1 MAAVVRVWIDEGCIT
16 CDACEDTFPEVF
28 HVTDDTCFIRAE
40 ARVDGGYDEN
50 RDSKSAV
57 TSEFAA
63 QLEIIEEAA
72 DECPV
77 DVIIIAVETEGGEAE
92 PAEESAAEAE
102 EAAPAVVEV
111 AEAAAAAEPAAT
123 EPAAAA
129 SGGLEELMQ
138 GERDLLLLIGSQSG
152 NSEAVADDAAKAAP
166 TYGLAPRIKMMD
178 DISIGDL
185 VGVRRVIIIC
195 STWGEGDM
203 PDTAEDLWQA
213 ANSSAAPKL
222 PGTSFGVCSLGDTA
236 YEFYCQSGKDWDG
249 WFEKAGA
256 TRLLDRIDCDLDYEE
271 TSPPWIAEALA
282 HVAAV
287 DEAGNF
293 HADALDDLRALAG
306 PAETSRVAAGAAFDI
321 PQMTQAERQATIKVF
336 RYDPVTGESGHD
348 VWQCALPAHMS
359 VLETLRLLKGTQ
371 DGSLTFRDGA
381 PDDPTTGLL
390 VNGRLVLPGRV
401 SISQFSHADEDALN
415 LRIDPL
421 PAYDVIRD
429 LAVDLDSYQRHLAAS
444 RPWFRG
450 ATRDAAQLD
459 QGVMGLMDA
468 PTAASLHA
476 AQDIA
481 SHQLL
486 HSASDTVPHN
496 RAYIGPAVL
505 SRLWNRSQDPRIS
518 DAGRAALLAVIQGP
532 DGVKAEA
539 DIASVNRQG
548 RMGAV
553 ASANLYAAKRATLQA
568 QHFTG
573 RHGAHVWFFTQTV
586 KLSGT
591 LNETVLAGGT
601 LKLGMLRNLYRG
613 ILPRMLLGFTRTG
626 GPIMRDKQSFLIGAG
641 IPVSIGKMPKL
652 INTPVENHHEV
663 VALYNAMDGRF

>member
-1 MAAVVRVWIDEGCIT
+1 MATVVKVWIDDGCIT
-16 CDACEDTFPEVF
+16 CDACENTFPEVF
-28 HVTDDTCFIRAE
+28 HVTDDSCFIRAE
-40 ARVDGGYDEN
+40 VRVDGGYDEN

-77 DVIIIAVETEGGEAE
+77 DVIIVAVETEGGEAE
-92 PAEESAAEAE
+92 PAD
-102 EAAPAVVEV
+102 EAAPEAEDAEPVAVEE
-111 AEAAAAAEPAAT
+111 AEAPAAA

-129 SGGLEELMQ
+129 SGGLDELMQ
-138 GERDLLLLIGSQSG
+138 GERDLLLLVGSQSG
-152 NSEAVADDAAKAAP
+152 NSEAVAADAAKAAP
-166 TYGLAPRIKMMD
+166 TYGLSARIKMMD
-178 DISIGDL
+178 EIAIGDL
-185 VGVRRVIIIC
+185 SGVKRMIVIC

-213 ANSSAAPKL
+213 ANSSDAPKL
-222 PGTSFGVCSLGDTA
+222 SGTSFGVCSLGDTA
-236 YEFYCQSGKDWDG
+236 YEFFCQSGKDWDG

-271 TSPPWIAEALA
+271 TSPPWMAEALA

-306 PAETSRVAAGAAFDI
+306 PEETSRVAAGAAFDI
-321 PQMTQAERQATIKVF
+321 PQMTQAERQATVRVF

-359 VLETLRLLKGTQ
+359 VLETLRLLKSTQ

-390 VNGRLVLPGRV
+390 VNGRLILPGRM
-401 SISQFSHADEDALN
+401 SISQFSNGEDSALN

-429 LAVDLDSYQRHLAAS
+429 LAVDHDSYQRHLATS

-450 ATRDAAQLD
+450 ATREAAQLD
-459 QGVMGLMDA
+459 QGVMGMMDA
-468 PTAASLHA
+468 PTAANLHA
-476 AQDIA
+476 GQDIA
-481 SHQLL
+481 SYQLL
-486 HSASDTVPHN
+486 HSSSDTVPHN
-496 RAYIGPAVL
+496 RVYIGPAVL

-518 DAGRAALLAVIQGP
+518 DAGRDALLAVIRGS

-539 DIASVNRQG
+539 DISSINRQG

-553 ASANLYAAKRATLQA
+553 ASVNLHAAKRDTLQE

-601 LKLGMLRNLYRG
+601 LKMGMLRNLYRG

-641 IPVSIGKMPKL
+641 IPASIGKMPKL
-652 INTPVENHHEV
+652 VNAPVENHHEV

>member
-1 MAAVVRVWIDEGCIT
+1 MAAVVKVWIDEGCIT

-28 HVTDDTCFIRAE
+28 HVTDDSCFIRAE
-40 ARVDGGYDEN
+40 VRVDGGYDEN

-57 TSEFAA
+57 IPDFAA

-77 DVIIIAVETEGGEAE
+77 DVIIVAVEGEGDEAE
-92 PAEESAAEAE
+92 PAEEEAPAAE
-102 EAAPAVVEV
+102 EAESTPVE
-111 AEAAAAAEPAAT
+111 AEAPAAAEST
-123 EPAAAA
+123 AA
-129 SGGLEELMQ
+129 SSEGLDELMQ
-138 GERDLLLLIGSQSG
+138 GDRDLLLLVGSQSG
-152 NSEAVADDAAKAAP
+152 NSEAVAADAAKAAS
-166 TYGLAPRIKMMD
+166 TYGLSARIKMMD
-178 DISIGDL
+178 EISIGDL
-185 VGVRRVIIIC
+185 SGVKRMIIIC

-203 PDTAEDLWQA
+203 PDTAEDLWNA

-222 PGTSFGVCSLGDTA
+222 SGTHFGVCALGDTA
-236 YEFYCQSGKDWDG
+236 YEFFCQSGKDWDG
-249 WFEKAGA
+249 WMENAGA

-271 TSPPWIAEALA
+271 TSPPWMTEALA

-293 HADALDDLRALAG
+293 HADALDDLRAMAG
-306 PAETSRVAAGAAFDI
+306 PAEATKVTAGAAFDI
-321 PQMTQAERQATIKVF
+321 PQMTQAERQATVKVF
-336 RYDPVTGESGHD
+336 RYNPLTGESGHD

-359 VLETLRLLKGTQ
+359 VLETLRLLKATQ

-390 VNGRLVLPGRV
+390 VNGRLILPGRM
-401 SISQFSHADEDALN
+401 SISQFANGDEGALN

-429 LAVDLDSYQRHLAAS
+429 LAVDHDSYQRHLAAS

-450 ATRDAAQLD
+450 ATRDGAQLD
-459 QGVMGLMDA
+459 QGVMGMMDA
-468 PTAASLHA
+468 PTAAELHA

-481 SHQLL
+481 SNQLL

-496 RAYIGPAVL
+496 RAYVGPAVL
-505 SRLWNRSQDPRIS
+505 SRLWNRVQDPRIS
-518 DAGRAALLAVIQGP
+518 DAGRSALLAVIRGA
-532 DGVKAEA
+532 DGVKAET
-539 DIASVNRQG
+539 DISSINRQG

-553 ASANLYAAKRATLQA
+553 ASSNLYAAKRDTLQE

-601 LKLGMLRNLYRG
+601 LKAGMLRNLYRG

-641 IPVSIGKMPKL
+641 IPASIGKMPKL
-652 INTPVENHHEV
+652 VNAPVENHHEV